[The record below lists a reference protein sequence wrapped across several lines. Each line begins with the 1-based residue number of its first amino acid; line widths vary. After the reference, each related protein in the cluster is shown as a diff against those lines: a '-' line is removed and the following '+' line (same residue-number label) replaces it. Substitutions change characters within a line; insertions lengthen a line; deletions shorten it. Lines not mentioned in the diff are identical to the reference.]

1 MSDLRDLYQDL
12 ILDHGRHPRNF
23 RVPDGCN
30 CHAEGYNPLCGDKIG
45 VYLNCN
51 AETVLDIGI
60 QGSGCA
66 ICMASAST
74 MSEIVKG
81 QPKASAAQL
90 CAAFTNWVVRG
101 KVGKI
106 EELPS
111 KLAAFAGVKEF
122 PMRVK
127 CATLAWHTL
136 KAALDGQKK
145 ATSEQ
150 E

>member
-12 ILDHGRHPRNF
+12 ILDHGKHPRNF
-23 RVPDGCN
+23 RIPDGCN
-30 CHAEGYNPLCGDKIG
+30 CHADGYNPLCGDKVS
-45 VYLNCN
+45 VYLNCQAN
-51 AETVLDIGI
+51 TVVDVGI

-74 MSEIVKG
+74 MTEVIKG
-81 QPKASAAQL
+81 KSREQVQGL
-90 CAAFTNWVVRG
+90 CAAFTDWVVRG
-101 KVGKI
+101 KEAEAGQ
-106 EELPS
+106 LPS
-111 KLAAFAGVKEF
+111 KLAAFTGVKEF

-136 KAALDGQKK
+136 EAALEGQDS
-145 ATSEQ
+145 ATSEK

>member
-23 RVPDGCN
+23 HVPDGCN
-30 CHAEGYNPLCGDKIG
+30 CHADGYNPLCGDKVS
-45 VYLNCN
+45 VYLKCE
-51 AETVLDIGI
+51 AESVLDAGI
-60 QGSGCA
+60 QGTGCA

-74 MSEIVKG
+74 MTEIVKG
-81 QPKASAAQL
+81 QKKTEVERL
-90 CAAFTNWVVRG
+90 YVTFTDWIVRG
-101 KVGKI
+101 STVKEG
-106 EELPS
+106 ELPS
-111 KLAAFAGVKEF
+111 KLAAFAGVREF

-136 KAALDGQKK
+136 KAALEGQEV
-145 ATSEQ
+145 ATSEK

>member
-1 MSDLRDLYQDL
+1 MSELRDLYEDL
-12 ILDHGRHPRNF
+12 ILDHGKRPRNF
-23 RVPDGCN
+23 HIPEGCN
-30 CHAEGYNPLCGDKIG
+30 CHADGYNPLCGDK
-45 VYLNCN
+45 VSVFLNCEAN
-51 AETVLDIGI
+51 TVLDVGI

-74 MSEIVKG
+74 MTEIIKGQARSEIERLY
-81 QPKASAAQL
+81 ST
-90 CAAFTNWVVRG
+90 FTDWVVRG
-101 KVGKI
+101 RALNVG
-106 EELPS
+106 ELPS
-111 KLAAFAGVKEF
+111 KLAAFAGVSEF

-136 KAALDGQKK
+136 KAALDGHAT

>member
-12 ILDHGRHPRNF
+12 ILDHGKRPRNF
-23 RVPDGCN
+23 CVPDGCN
-30 CHAEGYNPLCGDKIG
+30 CHADGYNPLCGDKVS
-45 VYLNCN
+45 VYLKCD
-51 AETVLDIGI
+51 ADTVVDVGI

-74 MSEIVKG
+74 MTEVIKG
-81 QPKASAAQL
+81 KPKNQVQGLYES
-90 CAAFTNWVVRG
+90 FTDWVVRG
-101 KVGKI
+101 KEFETGQ
-106 EELPS
+106 LPA
-111 KLAAFAGVKEF
+111 KLAVFAGVREF

-136 KAALDGQKK
+136 KAALDGHDS
-145 ATSEQ
+145 ATSEK

>member
-12 ILDHGRHPRNF
+12 ILDHGKHPRNF
-23 RVPDGCN
+23 RIPDGCN
-30 CHAEGYNPLCGDKIG
+30 CHADGYNPLCGDKVS

-51 AETVLDIGI
+51 SSGVVDIGI

-74 MSEIVKG
+74 MTEVVKG
-81 QPKASAAQL
+81 KSKEQAQTL
-90 CAAFTNWVVRG
+90 CAAFTDWVVRG
-101 KVGKI
+101 IAAAPGQ
-106 EELPS
+106 LPA
-111 KLAAFAGVKEF
+111 KLAVFSGVKEF

-136 KAALDGQKK
+136 KAALEGQQS
-145 ATSEQ
+145 AISE
-150 E
+150 EE